1 MPVISPNRPV
11 NRHINDNHCLLD
23 PQLEISVEDPISQ
36 DSRQCLNKTVNLDVV
51 CRVPCVTGQS
61 ENKGLS
67 PNQSQ
72 TRIKC
77 VKHVYCVNH
86 CLYAPTVQNVP
97 HVVDN
102 PPVGAR
108 LQRFWQVWHSLGA
121 NPRVVSI
128 LQEGYNL
135 PFKEKPPLT
144 RSPVIISGYANPVK
158 SKLIKDSLQELIQK
172 QAVERVIIPS
182 SLAFYNRLFLVPKP
196 NLKWRPILDLSQLNY
211 YLATASFKMETPET
225 IRLSLQKGEWVTS
238 LDFSDAYFH
247 IPIGQRSRK
256 FLRFFLHSQAY
267 QFTALPFGLSTAP
280 LEFTKVAKE
289 VKLMAQARGI
299 RIHQYLDDWL
309 LRVPCP
315 ETCLPQV
322 RVGSQYDQ
330 VGVGASAGFQLCRL
344 PFRPLSGAGQT
355 DPGEVDDSVPEDHR
369 PPLFGPTVHVPYRTA
384 NSHRETGSGRATS
397 HAPYPVASE
406 EALACPGVIGK
417 GYPSAAV
424 PSSTPEVVV
433 DPKQC
438 PKRSTSTPTS
448 TRSSAV
454 YRRLKRRLG
463 CSLRRLHSKRP
474 LVHTR
479 KRLAHKLAGTQGRL
493 TSPKTV
499 RAIVLEPD
507 HSGVFRQ
514 HNSGL
519 LHKQGGQY
527 EIRLSL
533 CSPLEAADVVQP
545 EADSIKS
552 KAYSGSPQCHCSQVV
567 PARSGDTNG
576 MVPPTGS
583 LRPDL
588 QKMAQAGGG
597 PICDQV
603 QSQSSQICVPGSGS
617 TSLESGCS
625 KRSLA
630 RSGCLCVSPGGSPR
644 EGGLQVDGS
653 RIPQGH
659 SHCTRVAQHVMV
671 LGSGQHVS
679 TDSPKS
685 AESREPV
692 DSTLQSVSSQGPSQS
707 EPACMAPRAF
717 AIQQAGFSEEVATRI
732 EAPQRRSTRAIY
744 ESKWSVF
751 VRWCEEHKVDFRSP
765 SIKQISDF
773 LLYLFQEKRLQP
785 STIDGYRTAIS
796 DKIGNGRV
804 NIGKDENLTRL
815 LDSFHRDKPKGRR
828 GVPSW
833 NLSLVLHHLTKP
845 PFEPL
850 RKASLKHLTFKTVF
864 LLALGSGKRRSEIH
878 AWVHRNIRHQE
889 DWSNVSLY
897 PSPSFISKNHLAKEG
912 PGCVAPVIIPALAPT
927 LDKSLKE
934 DRTLC
939 PVRSLRYYLDKTKD
953 LRSDKELV
961 FISFRKSFKKDIVPA
976 TVSSW
981 IKQTIGLCYQLSDEQ
996 SQNLHQVR
1004 AHDVRAFAASK
1015 AFQGGVPLDQ
1025 ILSACHWKSHNT
1037 FTQFYLKDVAWAD
1050 SELYH
1055 LGPVVAAQQIRD

>member
-1 MPVISPNRPV
+1 M
-11 NRHINDNHCLLD
+11 
-23 PQLEISVEDPISQ
+23 
-36 DSRQCLNKTVNLDVV
+36 
-51 CRVPCVTGQS
+51 
-61 ENKGLS
+61 
-67 PNQSQ
+67 
-72 TRIKC
+72 
-77 VKHVYCVNH
+77 
-86 CLYAPTVQNVP
+86 
-97 HVVDN
+97 
-102 PPVGAR
+102 
-108 LQRFWQVWHSLGA
+108 
-121 NPRVVSI
+121 
-128 LQEGYNL
+128 
-135 PFKEKPPLT
+135 
-144 RSPVIISGYANPVK
+144 
-158 SKLIKDSLQELIQK
+158 
-172 QAVERVIIPS
+172 
-182 SLAFYNRLFLVPKP
+182 
-196 NLKWRPILDLSQLNY
+196 
-211 YLATASFKMETPET
+211 
-225 IRLSLQKGEWVTS
+225 
-238 LDFSDAYFH
+238 
-247 IPIGQRSRK
+247 
-256 FLRFFLHSQAY
+256 
-267 QFTALPFGLSTAP
+267 
-280 LEFTKVAKE
+280 
-289 VKLMAQARGI
+289 
-299 RIHQYLDDWL
+299 
-309 LRVPCP
+309 
-315 ETCLPQV
+315 
-322 RVGSQYDQ
+322 
-330 VGVGASAGFQLCRL
+330 
-344 PFRPLSGAGQT
+344 
-355 DPGEVDDSVPEDHR
+355 
-369 PPLFGPTVHVPYRTA
+369 FGPTVHVPDRTS
-384 NSHRETGSGRATS
+384 NSHRETGSSRATS
-397 HAPYPVASE
+397 HAAYPVASE
-406 EALACPGVIGK
+406 EALACPGIIGK
-417 GYPSAAV
+417 DYPSASV

-433 DPKQC
+433 EPQQC
-438 PKRSTSTPTS
+438 PKRSAFTPTS
-448 TRSSAV
+448 ARSSAV

-479 KRLAHKLAGTQGRL
+479 KRLAYKLAGTPGCL

-499 RAIVLEPD
+499 RAIVFEPD

-519 LHKQGGQY
+519 LHKQGGRY

-545 EADSIKS
+545 EADCIKS
-552 KAYSGSPQCHCSQVV
+552 KTYSGSPQCHCGQVV
-567 PARSGDTNG
+567 PARSGDTSG
-576 MVPPTGS
+576 MVPPAGS
-583 LRPDL
+583 LRQDL

-603 QSQSSQICVPGSGS
+603 QSQTSQVCVPGSGS
-617 TSLESGCS
+617 ASLESGCS
-625 KRSLA
+625 QRSLA
-630 RSGCLCVSPGGSPR
+630 RSGCLCFSPGGSPR

-653 RIPQGH
+653 RIPQSH

-773 LLYLFQEKRLQP
+773 LLYLFQEKHLQP

-833 NLSLVLHHLTKP
+833 NLSLVLHQLTKP

-878 AWVHRNIRHQE
+878 AWLHRNIRHQE

>member
-1 MPVISPNRPV
+1 MFKQDCKLRCCLSCTLCNRAV
-11 NRHINDNHCLLD
+11 RKQRLKSHSVSNKNKVCETCLLCKSLSLCSNCSKC
-23 PQLEISVEDPISQ
+23 PSCC
-36 DSRQCLNKTVNLDVV
+36 RQSTCGGPSAKVLAGLALPRCKPKGCFNSSGGVQPTLQRETSSNK
-51 CRVPCVTGQS
+51 VTGHYQWICKS
-61 ENKGLS
+61 GQKQTHKGLL
-67 PNQSQ
+67 
-72 TRIKC
+72 TRTHSETGCRKG
-77 VKHVYCVNH
+77 
-86 CLYAPTVQNVP
+86 
-97 HVVDN
+97 DN
-102 PPVGAR
+102 SILPSL
-108 LQRFWQVWHSLGA
+108 LQ
-121 NPRVVSI
+121 PVVS
-128 LQEGYNL
+128 G
-135 PFKEKPPLT
+135 
-144 RSPVIISGYANPVK
+144 
-158 SKLIKDSLQELIQK
+158 SKTQ
-172 QAVERVIIPS
+172 P
-182 SLAFYNRLFLVPKP
+182 
-196 NLKWRPILDLSQLNY
+196 
-211 YLATASFKMETPET
+211 KMETHLGLKSAELLPSNCIIQDGDT
-225 IRLSLQKGEWVTS
+225 R
-238 LDFSDAYFH
+238 D
-247 IPIGQRSRK
+247 
-256 FLRFFLHSQAY
+256 HS
-267 QFTALPFGLSTAP
+267 ALPSKRGVGDVSGFQRRLLPYSNR
-280 LEFTKVAKE
+280 TKVAE
-289 VKLMAQARGI
+289 IPQVLPPQSSLSVHSPPLWPLNGSV
-299 RIHQYLDDWL
+299 
-309 LRVPCP
+309 RVHKGGQGSQVNGTGSGYQDPP
-315 ETCLPQV
+315 VPRRLVVESPVPGNVSTSYPDPLGPMPQV
-322 RVGSQYDQ
+322 RVGSQYDK
-330 VGVGASAGFQLCRL
+330 VGVGASAGLQLCRL

-355 DPGEVDDSVPEDHR
+355 DPGEVDGSVPEDQR
-369 PPLFGPTVHVPYRTA
+369 PSQSTGVFGPTVHVSYRTA

-397 HAPYPVASE
+397 HAPNPVASE

-417 GYPSAAV
+417 GYPSASV

-433 DPKQC
+433 DSKQC
-438 PKRSTSTPTS
+438 PKRSAFTPTS

-463 CSLRRLHSKRP
+463 CSLRRLHRKRP

-479 KRLAHKLAGTQGRL
+479 KHLAHKFAGTQGRL

-519 LHKQGGQY
+519 LHKQGGRY

-545 EADSIKS
+545 EADGIKG
-552 KAYSGSPQCHCSQVV
+552 KAYSGSPQCHCGQAV
-567 PARSGDTNG
+567 PARAGDTNG
-576 MVPPTGS
+576 MVPPAGS

-588 QKMAQAGGG
+588 QKVAQTGGG
-597 PICDQV
+597 PICDQI
-603 QSQSSQICVPGSGS
+603 QSQTSQICVPGSGS

-630 RSGCLCVSPGGSPR
+630 RSGCLCFSPGGSSG

-653 RIPQGH
+653 RIQKSH
-659 SHCTRVAQHVMV
+659 SHCTRVAQHAMV
-671 LGSGQHVS
+671 LGSGQYVN
-679 TDSPKS
+679 TNSPKS
-685 AESREPV
+685 AESREPI

-765 SIKQISDF
+765 SIKQIADF

-833 NLSLVLHHLTKP
+833 NLSLVLHQLTKP

-912 PGCVAPVIIPALAPT
+912 PSCVAPVIIPALAPT

-961 FISFRKSFKKDIVPA
+961 FVSFRKSFKKDIVPA

>member
-1 MPVISPNRPV
+1 MSCTLCNRAV
-11 NRHINDNHCLLD
+11 RKQRHKSLSGSNENKVCEACLL
-23 PQLEISVEDPISQ
+23 
-36 DSRQCLNKTVNLDVV
+36 
-51 CRVPCVTGQS
+51 CRSLSLCSNCSKCPSCCRRSSCGGQAAKILAGLALPRCKHKSSFHSSGRVQPTLQGETSSDKVTGNYQWIR
-61 ENKGLS
+61 K
-67 PNQSQ
+67 
-72 TRIKC
+72 
-77 VKHVYCVNH
+77 
-86 CLYAPTVQNVP
+86 
-97 HVVDN
+97 
-102 PPVGAR
+102 
-108 LQRFWQVWHSLGA
+108 
-121 NPRVVSI
+121 
-128 LQEGYNL
+128 
-135 PFKEKPPLT
+135 
-144 RSPVIISGYANPVK
+144 SG
-158 SKLIKDSLQELIQK
+158 QK
-172 QAVERVIIPS
+172 QAHKGLLTSSPSKTSGRKGDNSVLPGLLQPLVSSTKTQQQMEAHPRSKSAELLPSNLIFQDGDTRDHPTLPSRRGVGDVSGFQRRLFPYSNRTKVAEIPQIFSPQS
-182 SLAFYNRLFLVPKP
+182 SLSVHSSPLWP
-196 NLKWRPILDLSQLNY
+196 LNG
-211 YLATASFKMETPET
+211 SVGVH
-225 IRLSLQKGEWVTS
+225 KG
-238 LDFSDAYFH
+238 
-247 IPIGQRSRK
+247 GQRSQVNGTG
-256 FLRFFLHSQAY
+256 SGY
-267 QFTALPFGLSTAP
+267 QDPPVPRRLVAESPVPGNVPTSYPDP
-280 LEFTKVAKE
+280 LGP
-289 VKLMAQARGI
+289 M
-299 RIHQYLDDWL
+299 
-309 LRVPCP
+309 
-315 ETCLPQV
+315 PQV
-322 RVGSQYDQ
+322 RVGSESNQ
-330 VGVGASAGFQLCRL
+330 VGVGTSASIQLCRL

-355 DPGEVDDSVPEDHR
+355 DPGEVDGFVPKDQR
-369 PPLFGPTVHVPYRTA
+369 PPQSTGVFGPTVHVPYRTT
-384 NSHRETGSGRATS
+384 NSHRETGSSRATS

-406 EALACPGVIGK
+406 EALACPGIFRED
-417 GYPSAAV
+417 YSASSV

-433 DPKQC
+433 GPRQC
-438 PKRSTSTPTS
+438 PKRSTATPVT

-474 LVHTR
+474 LVRTR
-479 KRLAHKLAGTQGRL
+479 KRLAYKLTGTQGRPA
-493 TSPKTV
+493 SSKTV

-519 LHKQGGQY
+519 LHKQGGRY

-545 EADSIKS
+545 EADCIKS
-552 KAYSGSPQCHCSQVV
+552 KAYSGSPQCHCGQVV

-576 MVPPTGS
+576 MVPPAGS

-588 QKMAQAGGG
+588 QKMAQTGGG

-603 QSQSSQICVPGSGS
+603 QSQTSQICVPSSGS

-630 RSGCLCVSPGGSPR
+630 RSGCLCFSSGGSPR

-653 RIPQGH
+653 WFPQSH
-659 SHCTRVAQHVMV
+659 SHCSRVAQHAMV

-685 AESREPV
+685 AESREPL

-707 EPACMAPRAF
+707 ESTCMAPRAL

-773 LLYLFQEKRLQP
+773 LLYLFQEKHLQP

-796 DKIGNGRV
+796 DKIGNGQV

-833 NLSLVLHHLTKP
+833 NLSLVLHQLTKP

-953 LRSDKELV
+953 TRSDKELV
-961 FISFRKSFKKDIVPA
+961 FVSFRKSFKKDIVPA

-1055 LGPVVAAQQIRD
+1055 LGPVVAAQQIRV

>member
-1 MPVISPNRPV
+1 MCQDLNKHVI
-11 NRHINDNHCLLD
+11 
-23 PQLEISVEDPISQ
+23 
-36 DSRQCLNKTVNLDVV
+36 KTVNLNVV
-51 CRVPCVTGQS
+51 SHAPSVTGLS
-61 ENKGLS
+61 ENKDIR
-67 PNQSQ
+67 PNQTQ
-72 TRIKC
+72 TEIKC
-77 VKHVYCVNH
+77 VKPVCCVNP
-86 CLYAPTVQNVP
+86 CLYVPTVQNVP
-97 HVVDN
+97 HVVPN

-108 LQRFWQVWHSLGA
+108 LQRFWQVWHFLGA
-121 NPRVVSI
+121 NKRVVSI
-128 LQEGYNL
+128 LQEGYTL

-158 SKLIKDSLQELIQK
+158 NKHIKDSLQALLQK
-172 QAVERVIIPS
+172 QAVEKVTTPS

-196 NLKWRPILDLSQLNY
+196 NNKWRPILDLSRLNC
-211 YLATASFKMETPET
+211 YLATSSFKMETPET
-225 IRLSLQKGEWVTS
+225 IQLSLQKGEWVTS

-267 QFTALPFGLSTAP
+267 QFTALSFGLSTAP

-309 LRVPCP
+309 LRAPCP
-315 ETCLPQV
+315 ETCLLHTRTLLDLCHRLGWVVNMTKSELVPQRVFNFVGYRFDLSQGLVKPTQERWMALSQKINDLLNQQVCSV
-322 RVGSQYDQ
+322 RQFMSLIGLLTATEKQ
-330 VGVGASAGFQLCRL
+330 VVAGRL
-344 PFRPLSGAGQT
+344 HMRPIQWHLKRHWH
-355 DPGEVDDSVPEDHR
+355 VPESLEKII
-369 PPLFGPTVHVPYRTA
+369 PLPQSLHPHLRWWLNPNNVR
-384 NSHRETGSGRATS
+384 
-397 HAPYPVASE
+397 
-406 EALACPGVIGK
+406 K
-417 GYPSAAV
+417 G
-424 PSSTPEVVV
+424 
-433 DPKQC
+433 
-438 PKRSTSTPTS
+438 
-448 TRSSAV
+448 SSAV

-479 KRLAHKLAGTQGRL
+479 KRLAYKLAGTQGR
-493 TSPKTV
+493 TASPKTV

-519 LHKQGGQY
+519 LHKQGGRY

-545 EADSIKS
+545 EADCIKS
-552 KAYSGSPQCHCSQVV
+552 KAYSGSPQCHCGQVV

-576 MVPPTGS
+576 MVPPAGS

-588 QKMAQAGGG
+588 QKMAQTGGG

-603 QSQSSQICVPGSGS
+603 QSQTSQICVPSSGS

-630 RSGCLCVSPGGSPR
+630 RSGCLCFSPGGSPR
-644 EGGLQVDGS
+644 EGGLQADGS
-653 RIPQGH
+653 RITQSH
-659 SHCTRVAQHVMV
+659 SHCSRVAQHAMV

-685 AESREPV
+685 AESREPI

-707 EPACMAPRAF
+707 ESACMAPRAF

-732 EAPQRRSTRAIY
+732 EAPQRRLTRAIY

-751 VRWCEEHKVDFRSP
+751 VRWCEEHQVDFRSP

-773 LLYLFQEKRLQP
+773 LLYLFQEKHLQP

-796 DKIGNGRV
+796 DKIGHGRV

-833 NLSLVLHHLTKP
+833 NLSLVLHQLTKP

-897 PSPSFISKNHLAKEG
+897 PSPSFISKNHLANEG

-927 LDKSLKE
+927 LDKSLQE

-961 FISFRKSFKKDIVPA
+961 FVSFRKSFKKDIVPA

>member
-1 MPVISPNRPV
+1 MFKQDCKLRCCLSCTLCNRAV
-11 NRHINDNHCLLD
+11 RKQRLKSHSVSNKNKVCETCLLCKSLSLCSNCSKC
-23 PQLEISVEDPISQ
+23 PSCC
-36 DSRQCLNKTVNLDVV
+36 RQSTCGGPSAKVLAGLALPRCKPKGCFNSSGGVQPTLQRETSSNK
-51 CRVPCVTGQS
+51 VTGHYQWICKPGQKQTH
-61 ENKGLS
+61 KGLL
-67 PNQSQ
+67 
-72 TRIKC
+72 TRTHSETGCRKG
-77 VKHVYCVNH
+77 
-86 CLYAPTVQNVP
+86 
-97 HVVDN
+97 DN
-102 PPVGAR
+102 SILPSF
-108 LQRFWQVWHSLGA
+108 LQ
-121 NPRVVSI
+121 PVVS
-128 LQEGYNL
+128 G
-135 PFKEKPPLT
+135 
-144 RSPVIISGYANPVK
+144 
-158 SKLIKDSLQELIQK
+158 SKTQ
-172 QAVERVIIPS
+172 P
-182 SLAFYNRLFLVPKP
+182 
-196 NLKWRPILDLSQLNY
+196 
-211 YLATASFKMETPET
+211 KMETHLGLKSAELLPSNCIIQDGDT
-225 IRLSLQKGEWVTS
+225 RDHSTLPSKRGVGDVSGFQRRL
-238 LDFSDAYFH
+238 
-247 IPIGQRSRK
+247 
-256 FLRFFLHSQAY
+256 
-267 QFTALPFGLSTAP
+267 LPYSNR
-280 LEFTKVAKE
+280 TKVAE
-289 VKLMAQARGI
+289 IPQVLPPQSSLSVHSPPLWPLNGSV
-299 RIHQYLDDWL
+299 
-309 LRVPCP
+309 RVHKGGQGSQVNGTGSGYQDPP
-315 ETCLPQV
+315 VPRRLVVESPVPGNVSTSYPDPLGPMPQV
-322 RVGSQYDQ
+322 RVGSQYDK
-330 VGVGASAGFQLCRL
+330 VGVGASAGLQLCRL

-355 DPGEVDDSVPEDHR
+355 DPGEVDGSVPEDQR
-369 PPLFGPTVHVPYRTA
+369 PSQSTGVFGPTVHVSYRTA

-417 GYPSAAV
+417 GYPSASV

-433 DPKQC
+433 DSKQG
-438 PKRSTSTPTS
+438 PKRSAFTPTS

-463 CSLRRLHSKRP
+463 CSLRRLHRKRP

-479 KRLAHKLAGTQGRL
+479 KHLAHKFAGTQGRL

-519 LHKQGGQY
+519 LHKQGGRY

-545 EADSIKS
+545 EADGIKG
-552 KAYSGSPQCHCSQVV
+552 KAYSGSPQCHCGQAV
-567 PARSGDTNG
+567 PARAGDTNG
-576 MVPPTGS
+576 MVPPAGS

-588 QKMAQAGGG
+588 QKVAQTGGG
-597 PICDQV
+597 PICDQI
-603 QSQSSQICVPGSGS
+603 QSQTSQICVPGSGS

-630 RSGCLCVSPGGSPR
+630 RSGCLCFSPGGSSG

-653 RIPQGH
+653 RIQKSH
-659 SHCTRVAQHVMV
+659 SHCTRVAQHAMV
-671 LGSGQHVS
+671 LGSGQYVN
-679 TDSPKS
+679 TNSPKS
-685 AESREPV
+685 AESREPI

-732 EAPQRRSTRAIY
+732 EAPERRSTRAIY

-765 SIKQISDF
+765 SIKQITDF

-833 NLSLVLHHLTKP
+833 NLSLVLHQLTKP

-912 PGCVAPVIIPALAPT
+912 PSCVAPVIIPALAPT

-961 FISFRKSFKKDIVPA
+961 FVSFRKSFKKDIVPA

>member
-1 MPVISPNRPV
+1 MCQDLNKHVI
-11 NRHINDNHCLLD
+11 
-23 PQLEISVEDPISQ
+23 
-36 DSRQCLNKTVNLDVV
+36 KTVNLNVV
-51 CRVPCVTGQS
+51 CHAPSVTGLS
-61 ENKGLS
+61 ENKDIR
-67 PNQSQ
+67 PSQ
-72 TRIKC
+72 TQTEIKC
-77 VKHVYCVNH
+77 VKPVCCVNP
-86 CLYAPTVQNVP
+86 CLYVPTVQNVP
-97 HVVDN
+97 HVVPN

-121 NPRVVSI
+121 NKRVVSI
-128 LQEGYNL
+128 LQEGYTL

-158 SKLIKDSLQELIQK
+158 NKHIKDSLQALLQK
-172 QAVERVIIPS
+172 QAVEKVTTPS

-196 NLKWRPILDLSQLNY
+196 NRKWRPILDLSRLNC
-211 YLATASFKMETPET
+211 YLATSSFKMETPET

-309 LRVPCP
+309 LRAPCP
-315 ETCLPQV
+315 ETCLLHTRTLLDLCHRLGWVVNMTKSELVPQQV
-322 RVGSQYDQ
+322 FNFVGYRFDLFQGLVKPTQERWMALSQKINDLLNQQVCSVQQFMSLIGLLTATEKRVVAGRLHMRPIQWHLKRHWHVPESLEKIIPLPQSLHPHLRWWLNPNNVLKGQPLHPLQHTLQLFTDASNEGWGAHLGDFTARGLWSTQESALHINLLELKAVLLALKQFERLCWNQTILVCSDNTTVVSYINKEGGMKSGSLCALLWRLLMWCNQRQIVLRARHIPGHLNVIADKLSRHGQVIQTEWSLLQEVFDQICRRWHKPEVDLFATKFNRKLPRFVSPVPDLLAWKVDALSVPWQDLDAYVFPPVAVLGKVVSKLMDQGFHRVILIAPGWPNMPWFWDLVSMSVQIPLSLPRVGNLLTQ
-330 VGVGASAGFQLCRL
+330 
-344 PFRPLSGAGQT
+344 PF
-355 DPGEVDDSVPEDHR
+355 
-369 PPLFGPTVHVPYRTA
+369 
-384 NSHRETGSGRATS
+384 N
-397 HAPYPVASE
+397 
-406 EALACPGVIGK
+406 
-417 GYPSAAV
+417 
-424 PSSTPEVVV
+424 
-433 DPKQC
+433 QC
-438 PKRSTSTPTS
+438 PHRD
-448 TRSSAV
+448 
-454 YRRLKRRLG
+454 
-463 CSLRRLHSKRP
+463 LHSLNLHAWLLGP
-474 LVHTR
+474 LPSNRQASLKKWQHE
-479 KRLAHKLAGTQGRL
+479 LKLLR
-493 TSPKTV
+493 
-499 RAIVLEPD
+499 D
-507 HSGVFRQ
+507 
-514 HNSGL
+514 
-519 LHKQGGQY
+519 
-527 EIRLSL
+527 
-533 CSPLEAADVVQP
+533 VQP
-545 EADSIKS
+545 EPS
-552 KAYSGSPQCHCSQVV
+552 
-567 PARSGDTNG
+567 TN
-576 MVPPTGS
+576 
-583 LRPDL
+583 
-588 QKMAQAGGG
+588 Q
-597 PICDQV
+597 
-603 QSQSSQICVPGSGS
+603 
-617 TSLESGCS
+617 
-625 KRSLA
+625 
-630 RSGCLCVSPGGSPR
+630 
-644 EGGLQVDGS
+644 
-653 RIPQGH
+653 
-659 SHCTRVAQHVMV
+659 
-671 LGSGQHVS
+671 
-679 TDSPKS
+679 
-685 AESREPV
+685 
-692 DSTLQSVSSQGPSQS
+692 
-707 EPACMAPRAF
+707 
-717 AIQQAGFSEEVATRI
+717 
-732 EAPQRRSTRAIY
+732 
-744 ESKWSVF
+744 KWSVF
-751 VRWCEEHKVDFRSP
+751 VRWCEEHKVDFGSP
-765 SIKQISDF
+765 IKQIADF
-773 LLYLFQEKRLQP
+773 LLYLFQEKHLQP

-833 NLSLVLHHLTKP
+833 NLSLVLHQLTKP

-939 PVRSLRYYLDKTKD
+939 PVRFLRYYLDKTKD

-961 FISFRKSFKKDIVPA
+961 FVSFRKSFKKDIVPA

-1037 FTQFYLKDVAWAD
+1037 FTQFYLKDVA
-1050 SELYH
+1050 
-1055 LGPVVAAQQIRD
+1055 

>member
-1 MPVISPNRPV
+1 MFKQDCKLRCCLSCTLCNRAV
-11 NRHINDNHCLLD
+11 RKQRLKSQSVSNKNKVCETCLLCKSLSLCSNCSKC
-23 PQLEISVEDPISQ
+23 PSCC
-36 DSRQCLNKTVNLDVV
+36 RQSTCGGPSAKVLAGLALPGCKPKGCFNSSGGVQPTLQRETSSNK
-51 CRVPCVTGQS
+51 VTGHYQWICKS
-61 ENKGLS
+61 GQKQTHKGLL
-67 PNQSQ
+67 
-72 TRIKC
+72 TRAHSETGCRKG
-77 VKHVYCVNH
+77 
-86 CLYAPTVQNVP
+86 
-97 HVVDN
+97 DN
-102 PPVGAR
+102 PILPSF
-108 LQRFWQVWHSLGA
+108 LQ
-121 NPRVVSI
+121 PVVS
-128 LQEGYNL
+128 
-135 PFKEKPPLT
+135 
-144 RSPVIISGYANPVK
+144 S
-158 SKLIKDSLQELIQK
+158 SKTQ
-172 QAVERVIIPS
+172 P
-182 SLAFYNRLFLVPKP
+182 
-196 NLKWRPILDLSQLNY
+196 
-211 YLATASFKMETPET
+211 KMETHLGLKSAELLPSNCILQDGDT
-225 IRLSLQKGEWVTS
+225 RDHPTLPSKRGVGDVSGFQRRLLPY
-238 LDFSDAYFH
+238 SD
-247 IPIGQRSRK
+247 R
-256 FLRFFLHSQAY
+256 
-267 QFTALPFGLSTAP
+267 
-280 LEFTKVAKE
+280 TKVAE
-289 VKLMAQARGI
+289 IPQVLPPQSSLSVHSPPLWPLNGSV
-299 RIHQYLDDWL
+299 
-309 LRVPCP
+309 RVHKGGQGSQVNGTGSGYQDPP
-315 ETCLPQV
+315 VPRRLVVESPVPGNVSASYPDPLGPMPQV

-369 PPLFGPTVHVPYRTA
+369 PPQSTGVFGPTVHVPYRTA

-417 GYPSAAV
+417 AYPSAAV

-519 LHKQGGQY
+519 LHKQGGRY

-552 KAYSGSPQCHCSQVV
+552 KAYSGSPQCHCRQVV

-603 QSQSSQICVPGSGS
+603 QSQTSQICVPGSGS

-653 RIPQGH
+653 RIPQSH

>member
-1 MPVISPNRPV
+1 MCQDLNKHVI
-11 NRHINDNHCLLD
+11 
-23 PQLEISVEDPISQ
+23 
-36 DSRQCLNKTVNLDVV
+36 KTVNLNVV
-51 CRVPCVTGQS
+51 FPAPSVTGLS
-61 ENKGLS
+61 ENKDIR
-67 PNQSQ
+67 PNQNQ
-72 TRIKC
+72 TEIKC
-77 VKHVYCVNH
+77 VKPVCCVNP
-86 CLYAPTVQNVP
+86 CLYVPTVQNVP
-97 HVVDN
+97 HVVPN

-108 LQRFWQVWHSLGA
+108 LQRFWQVWHFLGA
-121 NPRVVSI
+121 NKRVVSI
-128 LQEGYNL
+128 LQEGYTL

-158 SKLIKDSLQELIQK
+158 NKHIKDSLQALLQK
-172 QAVERVIIPS
+172 QAVEKVTTPS

-196 NLKWRPILDLSQLNY
+196 NNKWRPILDLSRLNC
-211 YLATASFKMETPET
+211 YLATSSFKMETPET

-247 IPIGQRSRK
+247 IPIGPRSRK

-309 LRVPCP
+309 LRAPCP
-315 ETCLPQV
+315 ETCLLHTRTLLDLCHRLGWVVNMTKSELVPQQV
-322 RVGSQYDQ
+322 FNFVGYRFDLSQGLVKPTQERWMALSQKINNLLNQQ
-330 VGVGASAGFQLCRL
+330 VCPV
-344 PFRPLSGAGQT
+344 
-355 DPGEVDDSVPEDHR
+355 
-369 PPLFGPTVHVPYRTA
+369 PTVHVPYRTA
-384 NSHRETGSGRATS
+384 NSHRETGSSRATS

-417 GYPSAAV
+417 DYPSASV

-433 DPKQC
+433 EPKQC
-438 PKRSTSTPTS
+438 PKRSAFTPTS

-463 CSLRRLHSKRP
+463 CSLRRFHSKRP

-479 KRLAHKLAGTQGRL
+479 KRLAYKLAGTQGRPA
-493 TSPKTV
+493 SPKTV

-519 LHKQGGQY
+519 LHKQGGRY

-545 EADSIKS
+545 EADCIKS
-552 KAYSGSPQCHCSQVV
+552 TAYSGSPQCHCGQVV

-576 MVPPTGS
+576 MVPPAGS
-583 LRPDL
+583 LRPNL
-588 QKMAQAGGG
+588 QKMAQTGGG

-603 QSQSSQICVPGSGS
+603 QSQTSQICVPGPGS
-617 TSLESGCS
+617 ASLESGCS

-630 RSGCLCVSPGGSPR
+630 RSGCLCFSPGGSPR

-653 RIPQGH
+653 RIQQGH
-659 SHCTRVAQHVMV
+659 SHCTRVAQHAMV

-685 AESREPV
+685 TESREPI
-692 DSTLQSVSSQGPSQS
+692 DSTLQPVSSQGPSQS
-707 EPACMAPRAF
+707 ESACMAPRAF

-765 SIKQISDF
+765 SIKQIADF
-773 LLYLFQEKRLQP
+773 LLYLFQEKHLQP

-796 DKIGNGRV
+796 DKLGNGRV

-833 NLSLVLHHLTKP
+833 NLSLVLHQLTKP

-889 DWSNVSLY
+889 DWSKVSLY

-961 FISFRKSFKKDIVPA
+961 FVSFRKSFKKDIVPA

-1025 ILSACHWKSHNT
+1025 ILSACHWKSHST